1 MEGFTWSELLPI
13 ENAALNVVTAYAA
26 SPNSTKDEVVKL
38 YGELIDKMLLVRQ
51 EQANHI
57 YGSDR

>member
-38 YGELIDKMLLVRQ
+38 YGELIDKLLLVRQ

>member
-1 MEGFTWSELLPI
+1 MEGFSWNELLPI
-13 ENAALNVVTAYAA
+13 ETAVLNVVTAYAA